1 MISASQDVAS
11 LSISVFKQLLVGD
24 NIKTQLFLVDKDASP
39 TISHQV
45 LKGLQNLL
53 ICWVGSS
60 LYNQGKKTKKEQA
73 CWLIKA
79 YTESANN
86 FATAIIEVG
95 GVGSLL
101 NSDLLTRKNRGK
113 QKGKG
118 KGKREAKEPPRITGE
133 SILRRYKAIRE
144 VHNSRFAPIFKR

>member
-60 LYNQGKKTKKEQA
+60 
-73 CWLIKA
+73 
-79 YTESANN
+79 TESANN

-95 GVGSLL
+95 GVSSLL